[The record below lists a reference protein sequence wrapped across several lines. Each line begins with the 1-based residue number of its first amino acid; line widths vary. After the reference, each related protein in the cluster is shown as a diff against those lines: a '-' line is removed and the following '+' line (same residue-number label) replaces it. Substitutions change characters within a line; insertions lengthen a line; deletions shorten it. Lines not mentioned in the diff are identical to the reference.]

1 MASCCF
7 YTEDSSCLCTI
18 LTSNLW
24 DIFTR
29 YHTQLMRTSIMDQS
43 IQLQVMNH
51 IEFRIHV
58 LFHRSSL
65 RVFGSKD
72 DEIIIGNQF
81 KMQVISGMIKVEQI
95 TKRTASNPRVYDAS
109 SQYHCIIQFHEFIP
123 PVYPIITVVHV
134 RNVSSMMM
142 DESLVSMLFD
152 QIWGGFDNEICARIA
167 QRFGIQSHQEL
178 SQIRKIWDPG
188 IRVRV

>member
-1 MASCCF
+1 MWHAIVGDLFCELCG
-7 YTEDSSCLCTI
+7 DSHTI
-18 LTSNLW
+18 NESINTSG
-24 DIFTR
+24 
-29 YHTQLMRTSIMDQS
+29 TSIGPFDDEYVLSRKIWDPGSVVS
-43 IQLQVMNH
+43 IF
-51 IEFRIHV
+51 IEAFWFKIY
-58 LFHRSSL
+58 
-65 RVFGSKD
+65 
-72 DEIIIGNQF
+72 DEIIIRNQF

-152 QIWGGFDNEICARIA
+152 QIWGGFDNE
-167 QRFGIQSHQEL
+167 
-178 SQIRKIWDPG
+178 
-188 IRVRV
+188 